1 MKRFLSVILAL
12 ATLICACAFTVSA
25 TNYGKVSNYTSSNY
39 STPSNSGDYAY
50 WNGSKVVKSSS
61 TTTKEIMW
69 MQAALNYCIDNKK
82 FSASKLDVDGSFG
95 PASKTTTTAFQKK
108 FGLSADGSFGPAT
121 IQKMKSVLSD
131 IEKSKK
137 ATTTTTTTSNT
148 SKSKTLSINMNV
160 INQTGPQPYSGPC
173 GCFAVA
179 YCRDILDGKAHKWTE
194 FNNGGTTNTAVWS
207 KAKYESKNGSNK
219 QAVLKACYDNINN
232 NKPVV
237 VRVTG
242 NGSSGHYIT
251 VVGYTNVTNVNS
263 LSEKNFKIIDPV
275 KSAFSKGV
283 LTMTDGSTGY
293 SIASSYQYIV
303 SK

>member
-1 MKRFLSVILAL
+1 MKKVLAIIL
-12 ATLICACAFTVSA
+12 TIVTVFSIVSISAFA
-25 TNYGKVSNYTSSNY
+25 EDNTNYGKYNEPES
-39 STPSNSGDYAY
+39 SGDYAY

-61 TTTKEIMW
+61 TTNDEIKW
-69 MQAALNYCIDNKK
+69 MQAALNFCKK
-82 FSASKLDVDGSFG
+82 NIGLSFSSYLAIDGSFG
-95 PASKTTTTAFQKK
+95 PASKSATLAFQKK
-108 FGLSADGSFGPAT
+108 YGLSQDGSFGPAT
-121 IQKMKSVLSD
+121 IQKMKTVLD
-131 IEKSKK
+131 DYKKSQNK
-137 ATTTTTTTSNT
+137 TTTTKTANT
-148 SKSKTLSINMNV
+148 NKSKTLSINMNV

-207 KAKYESKNGSNK
+207 KAKYESKNGSSK

-275 KSAFSKGV
+275 KSAFAKGV
-283 LTMTDGSTGY
+283 RTMTDGSTGY
-293 SIASSYQYIV
+293 SIASSCQYIV